1 VNAPRG
7 KSLKSTPKLVTYT
20 GGHRLASFRG
30 SYFITY
36 LRPDLP
42 QKRPLE
48 KLVECIDLQKYICK
62 MTKEKQTLCQ
72 KYGRYILLYTT
83 NSRINNNK

>member
-48 KLVECIDLQKYICK
+48 KLVECINLQNTFAK
-62 MTKEKQTLCQ
+62 
-72 KYGRYILLYTT
+72 
-83 NSRINNNK
+83 